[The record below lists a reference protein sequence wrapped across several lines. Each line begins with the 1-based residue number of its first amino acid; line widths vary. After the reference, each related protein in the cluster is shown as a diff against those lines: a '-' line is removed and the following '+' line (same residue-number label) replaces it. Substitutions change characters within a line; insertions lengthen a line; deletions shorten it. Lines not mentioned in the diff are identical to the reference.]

1 MDINSRIKWTPG
13 MELSAKTFS
22 ALDDNF
28 DLRQLISI
36 RTTNGLRIGRL
47 PGSEFSAN
55 GTFVRS
61 SFEIQRLQCMAL
73 LASGMI
79 VSIDERVAVPVAPPS
94 ETYTYLTAGFGSKVV
109 EYEAHEQTFVRPNYS
124 FQFKT
129 LGEMDNNPKKNNDFV
144 FPILRFKVSDGRIAV
159 DPSYIAPCLI
169 LESDNRFMQ
178 FRDTILAKLD
188 AIVNHKNM
196 EDGEGKRS
204 LLRYIFMIKGYGR
217 NNSME
222 AFMQLMYE
230 TASTI
235 KYFIMTKEGEDAT
248 PVSMWSQ
255 YDVER
260 WMSWFSNYLD
270 SATGVLDE
278 TVLEDH
284 SIDFEALKAQLR
296 KEIYEMM
303 MPEMLERI
311 KKVQQIINDDLH
323 QKLSDALRDYIDG
336 TFRKQLHDTLNV
348 ELTDE
353 LKQPLYDSLYEA
365 LYNALFVP
373 MVEEEDNFMP
383 LI

>member
-1 MDINSRIKWTPG
+1 
-13 MELSAKTFS
+13 MELTAKTFS

-36 RTTNGLRIGRL
+36 KTTNGLRVGRL
-47 PGSEFSAN
+47 PGTEFGAN
-55 GTFVRS
+55 GSFVRS
-61 SFEIQRLQCMAL
+61 SFEIPRLQCMAL

-79 VSIDERVAVPVAPPS
+79 VSVDERVVVPVAPPS
-94 ETYTYLTAGFGSKVV
+94 EIYTYLTVGFGSKVV
-109 EYEAHEQTFVRPNYS
+109 EYEAYEQKFLRPSYT

-129 LGEMDNNPKKNNDFV
+129 LAEIETNTSKPEDYV

-159 DPSYIAPCLI
+159 DPSYIPPCLI
-169 LESDNRFMQ
+169 IESDERFLQ
-178 FRDTILAKLD
+178 YRDRILVKLDTI
-188 AIVNHKNM
+188 INHKNL
-196 EDGEGKRS
+196 EDGEGKRT
-204 LLRYIFMIKGYGR
+204 LLRNIFMIKSYSS

-222 AFMQLMYE
+222 SFMQLMYE
-230 TASTI
+230 TASAV
-235 KYFIMTKEGEDAT
+235 KYFIVTGDGDSAS

-260 WMSWFSNYLD
+260 WLSWFVEYLD
-270 SATGVLDE
+270 TAVGTLDE
-278 TVLEDH
+278 TELEDH
-284 SIDFEALKAQLR
+284 SIDYDKLKAELR
-296 KEIYEMM
+296 KEIYDMM
-303 MPEMLERI
+303 LPELLERI

-348 ELTDE
+348 ELNDE
-353 LKQPLYDSLYEA
+353 LRQPLYDSLYEA

-373 MVEEEDNFMP
+373 TVEEEDNFMP